1 MTVAELLEESEPSP
15 DEGSKRPFRLP
26 NLDGSSMRFLHRLLE
41 MKRRRCARAHT
52 DTPDT
57 NGADGSGA
65 GPGTDW
71 ILCAYPMEPAAAA
84 DSSNSRREA
93 VD

>member
-1 MTVAELLEESEPSP
+1 MEESEPSP
-15 DEGSKRPFRLP
+15 DEGSNRPFRLP

-52 DTPDT
+52 DTDT

-65 GPGTDW
+65 GDGTDW
-71 ILCAYPMEPAAAA
+71 VLCAYPMEPAAAA